1 MSGGAA
7 ELKRRTRPGPAV
19 PGLACTLVFVLAVQ
33 DATASEHAAVLE
45 LGASVESELPVS
57 GAHVGPSLAVE
68 TTPIEDWL
76 ELEFGVAASK
86 SHHATEWETDLLFKK
101 PYTWSSTV
109 EFMAGLGP
117 TWTHTTEPSAPTNTV
132 GAEFALDFMFWP
144 RQKWGWFLEPAYG
157 VAFAHGH
164 SRSVGLTFGILLGI
178 H

>member
-1 MSGGAA
+1 MTGGAA
-7 ELKRRTRPGPAV
+7 QLKWRTRPGRAV
-19 PGLACTLVFVLAVQ
+19 PGLACTLVFVFAIQ
-33 DATASEHAAVLE
+33 GASASEHAATLE
-45 LGASVESELPVS
+45 IGASVESELPLS

-68 TTPIEDWL
+68 TTPIEDGL
-76 ELEFGVAASK
+76 ELEFGVAASQN
-86 SHHATEWETDLLFKK
+86 HHATEWETDFLFKK

-117 TWTHTTEPSAPTNTV
+117 TWTHTTEPTAPTNTI

-164 SRSVGLTFGILLGI
+164 SQSVGLTLGILFGI

>member
-1 MSGGAA
+1 
-7 ELKRRTRPGPAV
+7 
-19 PGLACTLVFVLAVQ
+19 LVFVLAVQ
-33 DATASEHAAVLE
+33 DALASEHAAVLE
-45 LGASVESELPVS
+45 LGASVESELPLS
-57 GAHVGPSLAVE
+57 GAHVGPSVAVE

-76 ELEFGVAASK
+76 ELEFGIAASR
-86 SHHATEWETDLLFKK
+86 SHHANEWETDLLFKK

-117 TWTHTTEPSAPTNTV
+117 TWTHTTETSGPTSTT

-164 SRSVGLTFGILLGI
+164 SQSVGLTFGVLFGI

>member
-1 MSGGAA
+1 MDGAHK
-7 ELKRRTRPGPAV
+7 LKRRTRPGLVVQGPAC
-19 PGLACTLVFVLAVQ
+19 ALVSILAVQ
-33 DATASEHAAVLE
+33 NASASEHAAVLE
-45 LGASVESELPVS
+45 LGASVESELPLS
-57 GAHVGPSLAVE
+57 AAYVGPSLAVE

-117 TWTHTTEPSAPTNTV
+117 TWTHTTEPNGPTSTM

-144 RQKWGWFLEPAYG
+144 RQKWGWFFEPAYG
-157 VAFAHGH
+157 VAFSHEH
-164 SRSVGLTFGILLGI
+164 SQSVSLTFGILFGI

>member
-1 MSGGAA
+1 VSGRAQQ
-7 ELKRRTRPGPAV
+7 LKRRTRPGLAV
-19 PGLACTLVFVLAVQ
+19 PRLACVLPFVLAAQ
-33 DATASEHAAVLE
+33 DASASEHAAVLE
-45 LGASVESELPVS
+45 LGASVESELPLS

-76 ELEFGVAASK
+76 ELEFGVAALK
-86 SHHATEWETDLLFKK
+86 SHYATEWETDILFKK

-117 TWTHTTEPSAPTNTV
+117 TWTHTTERTGPTSTM

-164 SRSVGLTFGILLGI
+164 GQSVGLTFGILFGI